1 MAIEKELETL
11 HTNLKALGAARE
23 KLDFVSSN
31 VATVTEAIVRTGDS
45 MQRLAEMP
53 ELTERVRTS
62 VDRLINE
69 SRSQQ
74 ILSVVQTIGPAIQN
88 VSTDVHAVAASLTG
102 FATNM
107 ADGFRRQDEKLVDAQ
122 KSLENNDEK
131 QQAELQACRQKLG
144 SVNKVALTA
153 VVLGVLQFGVLI
165 VLLAKT
171 FR

>member
-23 KLDFVSSN
+23 KLEFVSGN
-31 VATVTEAIVRTGDS
+31 VATVTEAIVRTGES

-88 VSTDVHAVAASLTG
+88 VGTDIHTVAASLTV
-102 FATNM
+102 FSNNM
-107 ADGFRRQDEKLVDAQ
+107 VDGFRRQEKNLVDA
-122 KSLENNDEK
+122 KGSLEKMDMER
-131 QQAELQACRQKLG
+131 QTELRGCRHKLEAV
-144 SVNKVALTA
+144 SKVALAA
-153 VVLGVLQFGVLI
+153 VVLSVLQLGALI
-165 VLLAKT
+165 ALLAKM
-171 FR
+171 FM